1 MWCGTHTVGRGRSID
16 GPPCV
21 HDRTDLEDPWC
32 SMPRLMRDFLN
43 PLPPISTISCCPVSD
58 WIMIPYWIVMAHS
71 CSSCPGE
78 SNPPAHH
85 YCLDAA
91 AYSFSPAQYSQ
102 GDQKMVQTTKHT
114 NTTEN
119 HPQGHKINGHNLNK
133 SCIKCPEVPNNTK
146 GPNLHILAIWPQM
159 AKMAQ
164 IIPWLTRWFKIAKLI
179 GPPCPWIELHNY
191 STNHRKH
198 LTQDWGQDST

>member
-43 PLPPISTISCCPVSD
+43 PLPPISTISRCPVSD

-91 AYSFSPAQYSQ
+91 AYSFSPAQYSK
-102 GDQKMVQTTKHT
+102 GDQKIAGMVPTTKHA
-114 NTTEN
+114 NTTQN
-119 HPQGHKINGHNLNK
+119 HPQGHKINGHSEQELHQMPK
-133 SCIKCPEVPNNTK
+133 SPKRYK
-146 GPNLHILAIWPQM
+146 GPKFAHISHMAPDGQNGSDHPLINQM
-159 AKMAQ
+159 IQNCLDRSNMSMNWASQLFHKS
-164 IIPWLTRWFKIAKLI
+164 P
-179 GPPCPWIELHNY
+179 
-191 STNHRKH
+191 
-198 LTQDWGQDST
+198 